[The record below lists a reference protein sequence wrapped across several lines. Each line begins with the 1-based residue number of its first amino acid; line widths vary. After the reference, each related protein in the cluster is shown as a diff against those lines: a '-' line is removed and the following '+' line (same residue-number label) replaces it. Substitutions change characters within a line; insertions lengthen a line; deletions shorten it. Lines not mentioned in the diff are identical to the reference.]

1 MIKVLA
7 LSGSPVENSSTD
19 ILLKI
24 IADSLGN
31 SLSPH
36 QEVETSF
43 VKLNEKQIKPCQACG
58 ESPSPK
64 FCFYDDINDIYT
76 KIAECDCLL
85 FGSPVYFDT
94 VSAQAKL
101 LIDRINC
108 FRPPDYTNTNKNY
121 QFLKILP
128 KKRPGAMVIVGG
140 ENSWYEGARRVI
152 AGFFKWIEVINEGK
166 IQYSSPDYN
175 QKGSVQNQVE
185 KIKEAKQLGK
195 LLAEKLKQNDA

>member
-101 LIDRINC
+101 LI
-108 FRPPDYTNTNKNY
+108 
-121 QFLKILP
+121 
-128 KKRPGAMVIVGG
+128 
-140 ENSWYEGARRVI
+140 
-152 AGFFKWIEVINEGK
+152 
-166 IQYSSPDYN
+166 
-175 QKGSVQNQVE
+175 
-185 KIKEAKQLGK
+185 
-195 LLAEKLKQNDA
+195 